1 MKIKT
6 LVMAMVS
13 VLTVGTFASMNQV
26 KASADTTMPVYRLY
40 NHYTGEHF
48 YTKNKAEQQQL
59 LTHGWNYE
67 GIGWYSATSGA
78 PVYRVYNP
86 NSVGGDHYYTMS
98 KYEAQSLVSK
108 GWRWDD
114 KGQPV
119 FYSAGNSNLYVAYN
133 PNAQSGSHN
142 YTSNTFEQNTLLSKG
157 WIYGKVA
164 WKTMGTNPTTPPKPP
179 VQKYKYLSWI
189 SVDGVRKFTKLCDTM
204 SEADSWG
211 DKMMNSD
218 EVIELGYDHSIRY
231 GVEPV
236 EVN

>member
-1 MKIKT
+1 MNFKS
-6 LVMAMVS
+6 LVMATAVVLGIGTIAS
-13 VLTVGTFASMNQV
+13 VNQT
-26 KASADTTMPVYRLY
+26 KASADSTMPVYRLY

-48 YTKNKAEQQQL
+48 YTKNQVEKQQL
-59 LTHGWNYE
+59 STHGWTYE

-108 GWRWDD
+108 GWKWDD

-142 YTSNTFEQNTLLSKG
+142 YTSNTFEQNSLLSKG
-157 WIYGKVA
+157 WLYGKVA
-164 WKTMGTNPTTPPKPP
+164 WKTMGNKATQLSDSTTGYQYAG
-179 VQKYKYLSWI
+179 VVYVDNVVKYKQNFGTSAEAQTYAI
-189 SVDGVRKFTKLCDTM
+189 SVVNSQELIDLGFDGHVVRW
-204 SEADSWG
+204 A
-211 DKMMNSD
+211 
-218 EVIELGYDHSIRY
+218 
-231 GVEPV
+231 VETV
-236 EVN
+236 